1 MKGYKL
7 RKNIFF
13 WLGCYL
19 LENLNLRY
27 KKKKMN
33 EKEVMYIMNFLIN
46 KCFSVLYIFMYM
58 NFILFFVK
66 NLVILN

>member
-1 MKGYKL
+1 
-7 RKNIFF
+7 
-13 WLGCYL
+13 
-19 LENLNLRY
+19 
-27 KKKKMN
+27 MN

>member
-27 KKKKMN
+27 KKKKN
-33 EKEVMYIMNFLIN
+33 EWKRSYVYNEFFN
-46 KCFSVLYIFMYM
+46 K
-58 NFILFFVK
+58 
-66 NLVILN
+66 